1 MTGAFVLLGIILL
14 ALFGIMALNRFRR
27 PDYTDIE
34 VRAAPHPLP
43 VAGPEL
49 RIGTWNI
56 GYGALG
62 AGADIYMDGGTSL
75 RALSKHQISAASKAI
90 ANQIAQT
97 ACDVMCLQEVAEPG
111 FLTRK
116 IDVRAQIDHA
126 LPDRQRYYW
135 ADFNTVALPCM
146 LRVRHGMATYAGI
159 QSDRCRIIDL
169 PDGDTQM
176 LGFIKKPY
184 VGVLNRFPLMNSDK
198 SWVVINIHLPVFNIT
213 HAARAAHLARLFD
226 VAMQEYQQGN
236 FVVICGDWNTRL
248 CPTSFP
254 HQIDEKGLKDFVDF
268 PQDSLPTGWTI
279 SVDPKTPTVRMLDHE
294 FEQVRT
300 YTTIFDGFVVSP
312 NVRIASVD
320 TLDLGF
326 AHSDHQ
332 PVVARVFAQ
341 PETGAV

>member
-1 MTGAFVLLGIILL
+1 MIGFFIPLGMILL
-14 ALFGIMALNRFRR
+14 ALFGIMVLNRLRQ

-34 VRAAPHPLP
+34 VRTTSRPLP
-43 VAGPEL
+43 MAGLEL

-75 RALSKHQISAASKAI
+75 RALSKHQISAATKAI
-90 ANQIAQT
+90 AHQIAQT

-116 IDVRAQIDHA
+116 IDVRARIDQA
-126 LPDRQRYYW
+126 LPDRHRFYW
-135 ADFNTVALPCM
+135 ADFNTVALPLM
-146 LRVRHGMATYAGI
+146 LRVRHGMATYAA
-159 QSDRCRIIDL
+159 IISEQCKIIEL
-169 PDGDTQM
+169 PNADTQI

-184 VGVLNRFPLMNSDK
+184 VGVLNRFPLMGSDK

-213 HAARAAHLARLFD
+213 PTARAAHLARLFD
-226 VAMQEYQQGN
+226 VAVQEFKHGN

-248 CPTSFP
+248 CATSFP
-254 HQIDEKGLKDFVDF
+254 HQIDEALLKNFADF
-268 PQDSLPTGWTI
+268 PQNALPAGWTI
-279 SVDPKTPTVRMLDHE
+279 CVDPETPTVRRLDGK
-294 FEQVRT
+294 FEQGRT

-312 NVRIASVD
+312 NVRTASLE

-341 PETGAV
+341 P